1 MACKLPWD
9 KVVWSSFLSG
19 DLFPMTATFAEYP
32 WKDQSG
38 LLSSAQA
45 ENSELDH
52 IGFCT
57 RVRVGHASF
66 HFRSQG
72 MASVDVH
79 R

>member
-1 MACKLPWD
+1 MACKLTWD

-45 ENSELDH
+45 ENSGQTSLVPVPELEQGMH
-52 IGFCT
+52 IFT
-57 RVRVGHASF
+57 
-66 HFRSQG
+66 FRSQG